1 MLKPERW
8 QKKVDNQKGFTII
21 ELLVASVIFSVV
33 LLGAT
38 TVIIQIGRM
47 YYKSI
52 TSTRTQETSRAVMEN
67 ISRDLQFSD
76 SKSFRQDYTG
86 SGIPD
91 TQWATTAPTA
101 PTSPNPNNG
110 SPFYVCAGG
119 NRYTYW
125 LGKQV
130 KEGNHGLVIQQAPNG
145 ACSSPVAGSG
155 TELLGENMRL
165 TAFSVTRPTASSGTY
180 NVSIGV
186 AYGDFDLLST
196 FSQTN
201 ETIEGNLADTLCL
214 GGIGSNFCATSSLDT
229 VVKRR
234 IE

>member
-1 MLKPERW
+1 MKINN
-8 QKKVDNQKGFTII
+8 NQKGFTII

-76 SKSFRQDYTG
+76 SRSFKQDYTG
-86 SGIPD
+86 SGID
-91 TQWATTAPTA
+91 SLQWATTAPTA
-101 PTSPNPNNG
+101 PNG
-110 SPFYVCAGG
+110 GSAFAVCAGSS
-119 NRYTYW
+119 RYTYW
-125 LGKQV
+125 LGRQV
-130 KEGNHGLVIQQAPNG
+130 NSGNHGLVLDGAPSG
-145 ACSSPVAGSG
+145 ACTPGDGSG

-165 TAFSVTRPTASSGTY
+165 TAFSATRSPTSSGTY

-186 AYGDFDLLST
+186 AYGDDDLLNT
-196 FSQTN
+196 FSTGSLQG
-201 ETIEGNLADTLCL
+201 ELADTLCL
-214 GGIGSNFCATSSLDT
+214 GGIGSNFCATSALDT

>member
-67 ISRDLQFSD
+67 ISRDLQFND
-76 SKSFRQDYTG
+76 SKSFKQDYTG
-86 SGIPD
+86 SGIDPL
-91 TQWATTAPTA
+91 QWSTTAPTA
-101 PTSPNPNNG
+101 PNG
-110 SPFYVCAGG
+110 GSAFAVCAGSS
-119 NRYTYW
+119 RYTYW
-125 LGKQV
+125 LGTQV
-130 KEGNHGLVIQQAPNG
+130 NEGNHGLVLDGAPTG
-145 ACSSPVAGSG
+145 ACSPGDGSTG
-155 TELLGENMRL
+155 SELLGENMRL
-165 TAFSVTRPTASSGTY
+165 TAFSVTKPLTNSGTY

-186 AYGDFDLLST
+186 AYGDDDLLNT
-196 FSQTN
+196 FSTGSLQG
-201 ETIEGNLADTLCL
+201 ELADTLCL
-214 GGIGSNFCATSSLDT
+214 GGIGSNFCATSMLDT
-229 VVKRR
+229 TVKRR

>member
-1 MLKPERW
+1 MSV
-8 QKKVDNQKGFTII
+8 KKNNSGFTII

-52 TSTRTQETSRAVMEN
+52 TSTRTQETSRSVMEN

-76 SKSFRQDYTG
+76 NKSFRQDYTG
-86 SGIPD
+86 SGIPEI
-91 TQWATTAPTA
+91 QWATTAPTA
-101 PTSPNPNNG
+101 PTSSDPNSS

-119 NRYTYW
+119 SRYTYW
-125 LGKQV
+125 LGRQV
-130 KEGNHGLVIQQAPNG
+130 KEGSHGLLIHPAPNG
-145 ACSSPVAGSG
+145 ACSSPVAGGG

-165 TAFSVTRPTASSGTY
+165 TAFSVTRPATSSGTY

-186 AYGDFDLLST
+186 AYGDDDLLNT
-196 FSQTN
+196 FSTGSLQG
-201 ETIEGNLADTLCL
+201 ELADTLCL
-214 GGIGSNFCATSSLDT
+214 GGIGSNFCATSALDT